1 LKRNAADGLF
11 TKPSKVTCSVIQA
24 NPGSGPGQAPEP
36 ESPGNPGFRAAL
48 RLPGMTIYPYFQISK
63 RFARTSALRINE
75 VMAGEE
81 FEVESTEN
89 GWVLGRKGKDTVQR
103 SNW

>member
-1 LKRNAADGLF
+1 
-11 TKPSKVTCSVIQA
+11 
-24 NPGSGPGQAPEP
+24 
-36 ESPGNPGFRAAL
+36 
-48 RLPGMTIYPYFQISK
+48 MTIYPYFQISK

>member
-1 LKRNAADGLF
+1 
-11 TKPSKVTCSVIQA
+11 
-24 NPGSGPGQAPEP
+24 
-36 ESPGNPGFRAAL
+36 
-48 RLPGMTIYPYFQISK
+48 MTIYPYFQISK

-81 FEVESTEN
+81 FGVESTEN